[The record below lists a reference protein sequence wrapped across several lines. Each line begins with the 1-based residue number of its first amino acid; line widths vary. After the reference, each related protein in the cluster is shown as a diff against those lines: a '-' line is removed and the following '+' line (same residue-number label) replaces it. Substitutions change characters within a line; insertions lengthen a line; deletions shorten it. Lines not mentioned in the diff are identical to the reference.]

1 MGYYVRSLPWKKSDP
16 RWKLQFVSYKSQDTK
31 DSNAIKAKKEWDVD
45 PDRWRSLGFHTMMTL
60 DEAKIRARQLNAQD
74 FVKRQEERIQ
84 RIAIEENNNKKRYD
98 SVLPIEFVEE
108 FEKRLLRTRDAET
121 RKGRRKTSHARSK
134 WKAAQKMIVALKID
148 PSEWYYY
155 NKEVYD
161 YFHEQQL
168 SISYT
173 ISILS
178 LVNAWGHFICRKL
191 AKPFLPVTRPRG
203 YERQRLLD
211 AHYQRNKNSRKA
223 SDPLPPEV
231 LNDASGKMNQANFN
245 WLFISVWLGLRPQ
258 EIDNL
263 HERQLWRIE
272 TPIVGRNIFWIYQTK
287 IIALPPDDRWKP
299 IPILYEE
306 QEFAL
311 RIVQSANFKR
321 PLVKTMR
328 QYFSKDID
336 LYDGRK
342 GFTDLMLS
350 KGNTIENISIWM
362 GHSTLDR
369 TWRSYKQ
376 KTKFHL

>member
-1 MGYYVRSLPWKKSDP
+1 MGYYVRALPWKKSDP
-16 RWKLQFVSYKSQDTK
+16 RWKVQFVSYKFQDTK

-45 PDRWRSLGFHTMMTL
+45 PDRWRTLGFHKMMSL
-60 DEAKIRARQLNAQD
+60 DEARIRARQLNAQD

-84 RIAIEENNNKKRYD
+84 RIAIEENNNKKKYD

-108 FEKRLLRTRDAET
+108 FESRFLRSRDAET

-134 WKAAQKMIVALKID
+134 WNAAKKMIVALNID

-155 NKEVYD
+155 NKEIYD

-168 SISYT
+168 SISYS

-178 LVNAWGHFICRKL
+178 LVNAWGYFICRKL

-203 YERQRLLD
+203 YERQRLID

-231 LNDASGKMNQANFN
+231 LNQATGKMNQANFN

-263 HERQLWRIE
+263 HETKLWRVE
-272 TPIVGRNIFWIYQTK
+272 TPIVGRKVFWIYQTK
-287 IIALPPDDRWKP
+287 IIALPPEDRWKP

-306 QEFAL
+306 QEFAM
-311 RIVQSANFKR
+311 RIIESGNFKR

-328 QYFSKDID
+328 HYFSKDID
-336 LYDGRK
+336 LYGGRK

-350 KGNTIENISIWM
+350 RGNTIENISIWM

-376 KTKFHL
+376 KQKFHL

>member
-45 PDRWRSLGFHTMMTL
+45 PDRWRSLGFHKMMTL

-84 RIAIEENNNKKRYD
+84 RISIEENNNKKRYD

-178 LVNAWGHFICRKL
+178 LVNAWGYFICRKL

-263 HERQLWRIE
+263 HEQQLWRIE
-272 TPIVGRNIFWIYQTK
+272 TPIVGRKIFWIYQTK

-311 RIVQSANFKR
+311 RIIQSGNFKR

-336 LYDGRK
+336 LYGGRK

-376 KTKFHL
+376 KMKFHL

>member
-1 MGYYVRSLPWKKSDP
+1 MPTSSIIQIILFKKHCFPMST
-16 RWKLQFVSYKSQDTK
+16 TK
-31 DSNAIKAKKEWDVD
+31 
-45 PDRWRSLGFHTMMTL
+45 T
-60 DEAKIRARQLNAQD
+60 Q
-74 FVKRQEERIQ
+74 
-84 RIAIEENNNKKRYD
+84 NNNKKKYD

-108 FEKRLLRTRDAET
+108 FESRFLRTRDAET

-134 WKAAQKMIVALKID
+134 WNAAKKMIEALKID

-178 LVNAWGHFICRKL
+178 LVNAWGYFICRKL
-191 AKPFLPVTRPRG
+191 AKPFLPVTRPRD

-211 AHYQRNKNSRKA
+211 AYYQRNKNSRKA
-223 SDPLPPEV
+223 SDPLSPDV
-231 LNDASGKMNQANFN
+231 LNAASGKMNQANFN
-245 WLFISVWLGLRPQ
+245 WLFLSVWLGLRPQ

-263 HERQLWRIE
+263 HERELWRIE
-272 TPIVGRNIFWIYQTK
+272 TPIVGRKVFWIFQTK
-287 IIALPPDDRWKP
+287 IITLPPEDRWKP

-306 QEFAL
+306 QEFAY
-311 RIVQSANFKR
+311 RIIQSGNFKR
-321 PLVKTMR
+321 PLIKTMR
-328 QYFSKDID
+328 SYFSKDID
-336 LYDGRK
+336 LYGGRK

-362 GHSTLDR
+362 GHSNLDR
-369 TWRSYKQ
+369 TW
-376 KTKFHL
+376 

>member
-1 MGYYVRSLPWKKSDP
+1 MGYYVRALPWKKSDP
-16 RWKLQFVSYKSQDTK
+16 HWKLQFVSYKSQDTK

-45 PDRWRSLGFHTMMTL
+45 PDRWRTLGFHKMMTL

-74 FVKRQEERIQ
+74 FLKRQEERIQ
-84 RIAIEENNNKKRYD
+84 RIAIKENNNKKKYD

-108 FEKRLLRTRDAET
+108 FENRFLRTRDAEM

-134 WKAAQKMIVALKID
+134 WNAAKKMIVALKID

-155 NKEVYD
+155 NKEIYD

-168 SISYT
+168 SISYS

-178 LVNAWGHFICRKL
+178 LVNAWGYFICRKL

-211 AHYQRNKNSRKA
+211 SHYQKNKNSRKA
-223 SDPLPPEV
+223 SDPLAPEE
-231 LNDASGKMNQANFN
+231 LFKARGKMNQANFN

-263 HERQLWRIE
+263 HETELWRVE
-272 TPIVGRNIFWIYQTK
+272 TPIVGRKVFWIYQTK

-299 IPILYEE
+299 IPILYDE
-306 QEFAL
+306 QEFAM
-311 RIVQSANFKR
+311 RIIESGNFRR

-336 LYDGRK
+336 LYGGRK

-376 KTKFHL
+376 KMKFHL

>member
-1 MGYYVRSLPWKKSDP
+1 MGYYVRALPWKKSDP
-16 RWKLQFVSYKSQDTK
+16 RWKLQFVSYKSKDIK
-31 DSNAIKAKKEWDVD
+31 DSNAIKPKKEWDVD
-45 PDRWRSLGFHTMMTL
+45 PDRWRTLGFHKMMTL
-60 DEAKIRARQLNAQD
+60 DEARVRARQLNDQE
-74 FVKRQEERIQ
+74 FVKKQEERIQ

-108 FEKRLLRTRDAET
+108 FEKRYLRTRDAET

-134 WKAAQKMIVALKID
+134 WKAAQKMIVALRID

-161 YFHEQQL
+161 YFHTQQL
-168 SISYT
+168 SMSYT

-178 LVNAWGHFICRKL
+178 LVNAWGYFICRKL

-231 LNDASGKMNQANFN
+231 LNAASGKMNQANFN

-263 HERQLWRIE
+263 HELELWRVE
-272 TPIVGRNIFWIYQTK
+272 KPVVGRKVFWIFQTK
-287 IIALPPDDRWKP
+287 IIALPPEDRWKP

-311 RIVQSANFKR
+311 RIILSGNFKR
-321 PLVKTMR
+321 PLLKTMR
-328 QYFSKDID
+328 SYFPKDID
-336 LYDGRK
+336 LYGGRK

-376 KTKFHL
+376 KQKFHL

>member
-1 MGYYVRSLPWKKSDP
+1 MGYYVRALPWKKSDP
-16 RWKLQFVSYKSQDTK
+16 RRKVQFASYKSK
-31 DSNAIKAKKEWDVD
+31 DIQGSKAINAKKEWDVD
-45 PDRWRSLGFHTMMTL
+45 PDRWRTLGFHKMMTI
-60 DEAKIRARQLNAQD
+60 DEAKVRARQLNAQD

-84 RIAIEENNNKKRYD
+84 RIAIEENNNKKKYD

-108 FEKRLLRTRDAET
+108 FESRFLRSRDAET

-134 WKAAQKMIVALKID
+134 WNAAKRMIVALKLD

-155 NKEVYD
+155 NQEVYD

-178 LVNAWGHFICRKL
+178 LVNAWGYFICRKL

-211 AHYQRNKNSRKA
+211 AHYQRNRNSRKA

-231 LNDASGKMNQANFN
+231 LVSAGGKMNQANFN

-263 HERQLWRIE
+263 HEQQLWRIE
-272 TPIVGRNIFWIYQTK
+272 TPIVGRKIFWIYQTK

-306 QEFAL
+306 QKFAL
-311 RIVQSANFKR
+311 RIIQSGNFKR

-336 LYDGRK
+336 LYGGRK

-350 KGNTIENISIWM
+350 RGNTIENISIWM

-376 KTKFHL
+376 KMKFHL

>member
-1 MGYYVRSLPWKKSDP
+1 MGYYVRALPWKKSDP

-45 PDRWRSLGFHTMMTL
+45 PDRWRSLGFHKMMTIE
-60 DEAKIRARQLNAQD
+60 EAKVRARQLNAQD
-74 FVKRQEERIQ
+74 FVKRQEDRIQ

-98 SVLPIEFVEE
+98 SVLQIEFVEE

-178 LVNAWGHFICRKL
+178 LVNAWGYFICRKL

-231 LNDASGKMNQANFN
+231 LVSARGKMNQANFN

-263 HERQLWRIE
+263 HEQQLWRIE
-272 TPIVGRNIFWIYQTK
+272 TPIVGRKIFWIYQTK

-306 QEFAL
+306 QEFVL
-311 RIVQSANFKR
+311 RIIQSGNFKR

-328 QYFSKDID
+328 LYFSKYID
-336 LYDGRK
+336 LYGGRK

-350 KGNTIENISIWM
+350 KGNTIDNISIWM

>member
-1 MGYYVRSLPWKKSDP
+1 V
-16 RWKLQFVSYKSQDTK
+16 QFVSYKSKDTK
-31 DSNAIKAKKEWDVD
+31 DSNAIKVKKECDVD
-45 PDRWRSLGFHTMMTL
+45 RDRWRTLGFHKLMTL
-60 DEAKIRARQLNAQD
+60 DEARVRARQLNAQD

-84 RIAIEENNNKKRYD
+84 RIAIEENNSKKKYD

-108 FEKRLLRTRDAET
+108 FESRFLRSRDAET

-134 WKAAQKMIVALKID
+134 WNTAKKMIVALKID

-155 NKEVYD
+155 NKEIYD

-168 SISYT
+168 SISYS
-173 ISILS
+173 ISILT
-178 LVNAWGHFICRKL
+178 LVNAWGYFICRKL

-211 AHYQRNKNSRKA
+211 AHYHKNKNSRKA

-231 LNDASGKMNQANFN
+231 LNMASGKMNQANFN
-245 WLFISVWLGLRPQ
+245 WLFLSVWLGLRPQ
-258 EIDNL
+258 EIDNI
-263 HERQLWRIE
+263 HESELWRLE
-272 TPIVGRNIFWIYQTK
+272 TPIFGRKVFWIYQTK
-287 IIALPPDDRWKP
+287 IIAFPPDDRWKL

-306 QEFAL
+306 QEFAM
-311 RIVQSANFKR
+311 RIVESGNFKR

-336 LYDGRK
+336 LYGRRK

-376 KTKFHL
+376 IFILIYK

>member
-1 MGYYVRSLPWKKSDP
+1 MGYYVRALPWKKSDP

-45 PDRWRSLGFHTMMTL
+45 ADRWRSLGFHKFMTL
-60 DEAKIRARQLNAQD
+60 DEAKVRARQLNAQD
-74 FVKRQEERIQ
+74 FIKRQEERIQ

-121 RKGRRKTSHARSK
+121 RKGRRKNSHARSK

-178 LVNAWGHFICRKL
+178 LVNAWGYFICRKL

-211 AHYQRNKNSRKA
+211 AHYQRNKNRRKA
-223 SDPLPPEV
+223 SGPLPPEV
-231 LNDASGKMNQANFN
+231 LNSASGKMNQANFN

-263 HERQLWRIE
+263 HEQQLWRIE
-272 TPIVGRNIFWIYQTK
+272 TPIVGRKICWIYQTK

-311 RIVQSANFKR
+311 RIIQSGNFKR

-336 LYDGRK
+336 LYGGRK

>member
-1 MGYYVRSLPWKKSDP
+1 MGYYVRALPWKKSDP

-45 PDRWRSLGFHTMMTL
+45 PDRWRSLGFHKLMTL
-60 DEAKIRARQLNAQD
+60 DEAKVRARQLNAQD

-84 RIAIEENNNKKRYD
+84 RIAIEENNNKKKYD

-108 FEKRLLRTRDAET
+108 FESRYLRSRDSET

-134 WKAAQKMIVALKID
+134 WNAAKKMIVALKID

-161 YFHEQQL
+161 YFHDQQL
-168 SISYT
+168 SISYS

-178 LVNAWGHFICRKL
+178 LVNAWGYFICRKL

-231 LNDASGKMNQANFN
+231 LHDASGKMNQANFN

-263 HERQLWRIE
+263 HESDLWRVE
-272 TPIVGRNIFWIYQTK
+272 TPIVGRKVFWIFQTK
-287 IIALPPDDRWKP
+287 IIALPPEDRWKP

-311 RIVQSANFKR
+311 RIIQSGQFKR
-321 PLVKTMR
+321 PLIKTMR
-328 QYFSKDID
+328 NYFSKDID
-336 LYDGRK
+336 LYGGRK

-362 GHSTLDR
+362 GHSSLDR

-376 KTKFHL
+376 KQKFHL

>member
-1 MGYYVRSLPWKKSDP
+1 MGYYVRALPWKKSNP
-16 RWKLQFVSYKSQDTK
+16 RWKVQFVSYKSQDTK
-31 DSNAIKAKKEWDVD
+31 ESNAIKAKKEWDVD
-45 PDRWRSLGFHTMMTL
+45 PDRWRTLGFHKLMTL
-60 DEAKIRARQLNAQD
+60 DEARIRARQLNAQD

-84 RIAIEENNNKKRYD
+84 RIAIEENNNKKKYD

-108 FEKRLLRTRDAET
+108 FESRFLRTRDSET

-134 WKAAQKMIVALKID
+134 WNAAKKMIVALKID

-168 SISYT
+168 SISYS

-178 LVNAWGHFICRKL
+178 LMNAWGYFICRKL

-231 LNDASGKMNQANFN
+231 LNAATGKMNQANFN
-245 WLFISVWLGLRPQ
+245 WLFLSVWLGLRPQ

-263 HERQLWRIE
+263 HESELWRIE
-272 TPIVGRNIFWIYQTK
+272 KPVVGRKVFWIYQTK
-287 IIALPPDDRWKP
+287 IIALPPEDRWKP
-299 IPILYEE
+299 TPILYEE

-311 RIVQSANFKR
+311 RIIQSGNFKR
-321 PLVKTMR
+321 PLIKTMR
-328 QYFSKDID
+328 NYFSKDID
-336 LYDGRK
+336 LYGGRK

-376 KTKFHL
+376 KQKFHL

>member
-1 MGYYVRSLPWKKSDP
+1 MGYYVRALPWKKSDP
-16 RWKLQFVSYKSQDTK
+16 RWKVQFVSYKSQDTK

-45 PDRWRSLGFHTMMTL
+45 PDRWRTLGFHKMMSL
-60 DEAKIRARQLNAQD
+60 DEARIRARQLNAQD

-84 RIAIEENNNKKRYD
+84 RIAIEENNNKKKYD

-108 FEKRLLRTRDAET
+108 FENRFLRTRDAET

-148 PSEWYYY
+148 PSEWNYY

-178 LVNAWGHFICRKL
+178 LVNAWGYFICRKL

-223 SDPLPPEV
+223 SDPLPPEMLV
-231 LNDASGKMNQANFN
+231 SARGKMNQANFN
-245 WLFISVWLGLRPQ
+245 WLFISVWLGL
-258 EIDNL
+258 
-263 HERQLWRIE
+263 
-272 TPIVGRNIFWIYQTK
+272 
-287 IIALPPDDRWKP
+287 
-299 IPILYEE
+299 
-306 QEFAL
+306 
-311 RIVQSANFKR
+311 
-321 PLVKTMR
+321 
-328 QYFSKDID
+328 
-336 LYDGRK
+336 
-342 GFTDLMLS
+342 
-350 KGNTIENISIWM
+350 
-362 GHSTLDR
+362 
-369 TWRSYKQ
+369 
-376 KTKFHL
+376 